1 MIFWISAAKSQYHE
15 VLATHKGLVSRN
27 YDCQKPTR
35 SVELPLFS
43 LLGFKVARDSAVQT
57 FTTEPNNDCCDKRRL
72 MAMAS
77 ARSESRVD
85 SYLPFSNSNEDD
97 RRPYMERHRRPLLHA
112 LELSAG
118 SSDAVTG
125 RSPHVAGCPVR
136 PEQGPN
142 GVRKT

>member
-1 MIFWISAAKSQYHE
+1 
-15 VLATHKGLVSRN
+15 
-27 YDCQKPTR
+27 
-35 SVELPLFS
+35 
-43 LLGFKVARDSAVQT
+43 
-57 FTTEPNNDCCDKRRL
+57 
-72 MAMAS
+72 MAIAS

-97 RRPYMERHRRPLLHA
+97 RRPYMECHRQPLLHA

-118 SSDAVTG
+118 ISDAVTG
-125 RSPHVAGCPVR
+125 RSPHVAGRPVR